1 MKTLNKYIN
10 EALIKKDTKINTN
23 YKDALIKDITN
34 NFGIYDFFN
43 KDFADKIVKNV
54 LVKGLDYYEK
64 YFKKEIT
71 SFTGPYKSS
80 YDDSTFLPPDLKRK
94 YLSLPERP
102 KLNNDTNFKILSS
115 YPPAHVDNICL
126 VGNENMIIFYSTYD
140 EDDYTFSIA
149 YKMD

>member
-1 MKTLNKYIN
+1 MKTLNNYIN

-23 YKDALIKDITN
+23 YKDALIKDIIN

-43 KDFADKIVKNV
+43 KNFADEMVNNV

-80 YDDSTFLPPDLKRK
+80 PDDSTFLLPDLKRK
-94 YLSLPERP
+94 YLSLPKKP
-102 KLNNDTNFKILSS
+102 KFNGHQLIILSS
-115 YPPAHVDNICL
+115 YPPAHADNICL
-126 VGNENMIIFYSTYD
+126 FGDEDFLLFSSMYD
-140 EDDYTFSIA
+140 DDYTFSIV
-149 YKMD
+149 YKLD